1 LEDRLFRDPEGNL
14 QANIIENEDGLH
26 LIEEVTQ
33 NKSKYKKNHENKEG
47 FNGLGV
53 SLMKDGSIF

>member
-1 LEDRLFRDPEGNL
+1 L
-14 QANIIENEDGLH
+14 QANIIEDNNGVH

-33 NKSKYKKNHENKEG
+33 NKSKYKKIHESERG